1 MERFFVLGCQRTG
14 TTLLR
19 LILEAHPEIVCY
31 DEIKGYRILQNSVAE
46 DSSPARLVGFKLPRW
61 TEQLTR
67 PILYDEGAEGHCN
80 NFYRGERILFLR
92 RNVRDTI
99 ASMLKFKAGH
109 SNWCEIWV
117 PRIIQSK
124 VAREAKFRARYAAEL
139 SIIESCGSPLIGLA
153 ALYWK
158 YKNDAFF
165 DYCEAGLPV
174 LAVSYENLV
183 TNPRP
188 VLQSVCRHLG
198 IAFHENLLRH
208 HELPHTELF
217 ENGLAVGNSD
227 PKSPIQSH
235 SVGQWQRFLSKEDLH
250 IVDSITT
257 AAHQPP
263 LTHAECRSLTV
274 TAQ

>member
-19 LILEAHPEIVCY
+19 LILEAHPEIVCF
-31 DEIKGYRILQNSVAE
+31 DEIKGYSILQKSRME
-46 DSSPARLVGFKLPRW
+46 DLPRAPLVGFKLPRW

-67 PILYDEGAEGHCN
+67 PVLYDEGEEGPCK
-80 NFYRGERILFLR
+80 NFYRDERILFLQ

-99 ASMLKFKAGH
+99 ASMLKFKAGR

-117 PRIIQSK
+117 PRIIRSK
-124 VAREAKFRARYAAEL
+124 VAREEEFRIRYKTEL
-139 SIIESCGSPLIGLA
+139 SIIDHCAAPLVGLA

-165 DYCEAGLPV
+165 DYLDAGFPIVPV
-174 LAVSYENLV
+174 CYEDLV
-183 TNPRP
+183 MDPRP
-188 VLQSVCRHLG
+188 VLESVCRHLG
-198 IAFHENLLRH
+198 VAFHENLLRH

-227 PKSPIQSH
+227 PKRPIQPR
-235 SVGQWQRFLSKEDLH
+235 SVGQWHRFFSVEEINLIDR
-250 IVDSITT
+250 ITVR
-257 AAHQPP
+257 QPRHRRVGSP
-263 LTHAECRSLTV
+263 LAV
-274 TAQ
+274 A